1 MLLLLQGVYKVSDFL
16 SISRLSLS
24 FVSRTYQQGNYNQTA
39 TEKDWK
45 KICSNEYTTVQCKY
59 LFIYIDSIVQ

>member
-24 FVSRTYQQGNYNQTA
+24 FVSGTYQQGHLLPDSA
-39 TEKDWK
+39 TEKD
-45 KICSNEYTTVQCKY
+45 
-59 LFIYIDSIVQ
+59 